1 MANKPMFGVP
11 KGNVRVENPDGVQ
24 RTYGDGQ
31 RANYV
36 DATYIPQSGEGFCAE
51 AWGAFPRPGDDEL
64 PPIGSAQPT
73 MRKPVN
79 E

>member
-1 MANKPMFGVP
+1 MAKPMFGVP

-31 RANYV
+31 RANYI
-36 DATYIPQSGEGFCAE
+36 DAEWISSSGEGFSPGAY
-51 AWGAFPRPGDDEL
+51 GAFPGEGDGPWSMGER
-64 PPIGSAQPT
+64 QPT